1 MTVQPRLPPA
11 PEGKAPEPNLR
22 HIRLFTLCA
31 EMQNLGAAARA
42 LGMTQ
47 PAASQALTRLELQCG
62 AALLSRPD
70 MRLTPAGQVAHLRFT
85 AALAALQDGLRN
97 SGGGLHRLSLP
108 QLRAMAAFAAHGSF
122 AGAARVLAQSEPALR
137 RAARELKAELGFP
150 LFTGK
155 TRALQLSPEGQSF
168 ARAAQ
173 ITLREIAGAH
183 ADIAALSGQLTG
195 EIRIGALP
203 LARTALLPA
212 ILTRLAN
219 PAVRFDIREG
229 SYETLSSALIRGEL
243 DMIVGALREGALPAG
258 LKQEKLLDFDLCVV
272 ARRDHPVLRDGALH
286 LYPWIV
292 ARRGTPSR
300 QVFNALSARLP
311 RPAHESVETGSLDL
325 IRQLLAGSDHLA
337 LLSPLQIPLE
347 IESGQFVT
355 LGPPV
360 TGSLTP
366 LGVTLRSDFRP
377 DPLQRAALGA
387 LRDAARRAENPA
399 AI

>member
-1 MTVQPRLPPA
+1 MTALHRLPPA
-11 PEGKAPEPNLR
+11 PEGRPPEPNLR
-22 HIRLFTLCA
+22 HIRLFLLCA
-31 EMQNLGAAARA
+31 RLQSLGAAARN
-42 LGMTQ
+42 LGLTQ
-47 PAASQALTRLELQCG
+47 PAASQALARLEAQCG

-70 MRLTPAGQVAHLRFT
+70 MRLTEAGRVAQIRFT
-85 AALAALQDGLRN
+85 AAMQALEEGLAGTGL
-97 SGGGLHRLSLP
+97 SLHRLSLP
-108 QLRAMAAFAAHGSF
+108 QLRAMAGFAAHGSF

-137 RAARELKAELGFP
+137 RAVRELKADLGP
-150 LFTGK
+150 ALFTGK
-155 TRALQLSPEGQSF
+155 TRALQLSSTGMTL

-173 ITLREIAGAH
+173 IALREIAGVH
-183 ADIAALSGQLTG
+183 SDIKALSGQLAG

-212 ILTRLAN
+212 VLTKLAN
-219 PAVRFDIREG
+219 PAVHFDIREG
-229 SYETLSSALIRGEL
+229 SYETLSTALMRGEL
-243 DMIVGALREGALPAG
+243 DMIVGALREGPVPAG
-258 LKQEKLLDFDLCVV
+258 LRQEKLLDFELCVV

-300 QVFNALSARLP
+300 QVFAALSARLP

-347 IESGQFVT
+347 IASGQFVT

-377 DPLQRAALGA
+377 DPLQRAALSA
-387 LRDAARRAENPA
+387 LREAARTTG
-399 AI
+399 I